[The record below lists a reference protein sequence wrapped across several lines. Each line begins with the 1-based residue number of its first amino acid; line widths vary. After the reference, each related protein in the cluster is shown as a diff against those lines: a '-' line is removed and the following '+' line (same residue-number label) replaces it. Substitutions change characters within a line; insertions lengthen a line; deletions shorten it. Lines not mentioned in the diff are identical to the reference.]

1 MHVFE
6 SLGKALRWL
15 RARQDRRQ
23 YETARLAGITK
34 AMLSAY
40 ETGKQKP
47 SLETLDKLLEALGA
61 DLDDLHEA
69 LSIVNERGGAGWS
82 RRAAGRPAVASGLD
96 AEADVYRVLGIDHRL
111 DPEHERAF
119 REMLD
124 GFHRLLRYL
133 HANLTQATRGAAPDT
148 D

>member
-111 DPEHERAF
+111 DPENGKRDTENRQIKSFRLHLYYLALQPERCVC
-119 REMLD
+119 
-124 GFHRLLRYL
+124 
-133 HANLTQATRGAAPDT
+133 
-148 D
+148 